1 MSTVSEVPEM
11 KPSYPAS
18 LSVDY
23 PEKLNRLTTFF
34 RIFMIIPI
42 LIILGLPTIS
52 RWIERNS

>member
-23 PEKLNRLTTFF
+23 PEKLNRLTTF
-34 RIFMIIPI
+34 
-42 LIILGLPTIS
+42 LAKS
-52 RWIERNS
+52 RLLCEIAID